1 MKAVEEEAA
10 EEEMRVEIAE
20 KPEHWRAID
29 GFLSVE
35 RAGELRGVFDARM
48 EDPLRVDPERF
59 VWDYWRAES
68 VHALANAGGGL
79 FRRDAVS

>member
-1 MKAVEEEAA
+1 MEEEEAA

-59 VWDYWRAES
+59 VWDYLHVPNR
-68 VHALANAGGGL
+68 VRRFLRRRGGL